1 MRLVI
6 LYSILYFTIPLC
18 HAQEFGPR
26 SSAMGEAGVAV
37 CDEYSLSQNI
47 ASIAFLDHST
57 ISASGDKRFLLD
69 GLNESSASAALKI
82 SAGFTG
88 IHLSYYGFTEYYQL
102 KSSLGYALKVTENL
116 SLGIQFDYLRT
127 AIAEY
132 GAQNIFTGEA
142 GILVKLIP
150 SLQFGAHIFNPFKI
164 QNGYYESQK
173 IPTVFDEG
181 FAWHAGNN
189 VILVAD
195 GEENLNDG
203 ARFHGGIEYDI
214 LKQVDLRAGIE
225 TNPLTET
232 FGIGV
237 KWKGFSIDAAS
248 LIHPV
253 LGITP
258 QIGIAH
264 EF

>member
-6 LYSILYFTIPLC
+6 FYSILYFVIPSC
-18 HAQEFGPR
+18 YAQEFGPR
-26 SSAMGEAGVAV
+26 ASAMGEAGVAV

-47 ASIAFLDHST
+47 ASIAFLDQSSVS
-57 ISASGDKRFLLD
+57 IFGDKRFLLD

-82 SAGFTG
+82 PSGFAG
-88 IHLSYYGFTEYYQL
+88 IHLSYYGFTDYYQL
-102 KSSLGYALKVTENL
+102 TTSVGYAIKVTENF
-116 SLGIQFDYLRT
+116 SIGIQFDYLRT
-127 AIAEY
+127 AISEY
-132 GAQNIFTGEA
+132 GAENVFTGEA
-142 GILVKLIP
+142 GIFVKLTP
-150 SLQFGAHIFNPFKI
+150 SLQFGARVFNPFKI

-173 IPTVFDEG
+173 IPTT
-181 FAWHAGNN
+181 FAVGLAYYAGNN
-189 VILVAD
+189 VLITAD

-203 ARFHGGIEYDI
+203 ARFHGGIQYDI
-214 LKQVDLRAGIE
+214 FKQVDLRAGIE
-225 TNPLTET
+225 TNPFTET

-253 LGITP
+253 LGVTP

-264 EF
+264 AF